1 MKLDI
6 LQKYNQTNLFGKYL
20 NLKLDIVKPGDIT
33 YKVKVQKQHLAT
45 VKSAHGGFISA
56 IFDQIVGTAALS
68 KAMEELKLVATVEFK
83 INFLKPSFF
92 NDELTGRGL
101 VLKQGKRLYT
111 VRGDIFNQDKELIA
125 TGIATLNAYPYE
137 KSDMNLKTK

>member
-6 LQKYNQTNLFGKYL
+6 LEKYNQTNLFGKYL

-33 YKVKVQKQHLAT
+33 YKVKVQKQHLAN

-68 KAMEELKLVATVEFK
+68 KAMEELKLVATIEFK
-83 INFLKPSFF
+83 IQFF
-92 NDELTGRGL
+92 
-101 VLKQGKRLYT
+101 
-111 VRGDIFNQDKELIA
+111 
-125 TGIATLNAYPYE
+125 
-137 KSDMNLKTK
+137 KTKFFQ